1 MDTETIRGFE
11 MNGSPAGDIKVI
23 TDDDF
28 ECPFCHR
35 SIETQPLAYIRF
47 TGDNIQIF
55 LKCKCQQSFIGY
67 AIRDST
73 GYYRIRRLSKGN
85 HKIKTFEKE
94 IKELSPNFVLTYGEA
109 EFAEQENLKQI
120 CGAGYR
126 KAFEFLIKDYL
137 IKNNPE
143 DKENI
148 ERKQLGKCSKDN
160 IDSTKIKQI
169 AEKAAWL
176 GNDETHYVRKWEDK
190 DLEDLKNL
198 INITVHFV
206 LMEIQANS
214 YIEAMK
220 SKQSLPTQ

>member
-47 TGDNIQIF
+47 AGDNIQIF

-73 GYYRIRRLSKGN
+73 GYYRIRRLSKGK
-85 HKIKTFEKE
+85 HKIKVFEKE
-94 IKELSPNFVLTYGEA
+94 IQELSPTFVLTYGES

-126 KAFEFLIKDYL
+126 RAFEFLIKDYL

-143 DKENI
+143 DKANI
-148 ERKQLGKCSKDN
+148 EKKQLGNCIKED

-220 SKQSLPTQ
+220 SKQSLPT